1 MRRMKSTSSDKDKVD
16 SKSASST
23 QARSQKTKLELLNAA
38 EKLFA
43 LNGLLGVSIRQIVT
57 EAKQLNVSTIQY
69 HFGSREALIHAICE
83 NRLGGIENDRFRRLA
98 KYLESPGPPSDRVYA
113 LLDVLIWPSAQPI
126 IDNHGHSYFRRFLA
140 HSFVSDAS
148 DLPGFIKG
156 RFDIGMRQVAGL
168 LRQELSHLSTQT
180 FDVRWALMIRSI
192 TYLLANLEARAE
204 LTTKPKAKA
213 IIQRGVRDIST
224 SFAGMFLAPDMGVNI
239 EN

>member
-1 MRRMKSTSSDKDKVD
+1 MSISSGKDKSDPTVPAT
-16 SKSASST
+16 SQGRSLST
-23 QARSQKTKLELLNAA
+23 KIELLNAA

-57 EAKQLNVSTIQY
+57 EANQRNVSTIQY

-83 NRLGGIENDRFRRLA
+83 NRFVGIENERFRRLA
-98 KYLESPGPPSDRVYA
+98 KYLESPGSKGDRVYA

-168 LRQELSHLSTQT
+168 LRQELTHLSEQT

-204 LTTKPKAKA
+204 LTTKTKANA
-213 IIQRGVRDIST
+213 LIQRGVRDIST
-224 SFAGMFLAPDMGVNI
+224 SFAGMFLAPDMGVNTKK
-239 EN
+239 